1 MNLKIIPARTALD
14 CEKNYDAELWRKFA
28 RRITKNAFMAQAL
41 ALRDAGICAWCGG
54 KIDDTGEIHH
64 TSYDHS
70 CAFPGTIIVRQQ
82 TVQRHAKKREIPDCE
97 SCKADNPARFADC
110 LGKLVLVHKH
120 CNIEIS
126 AHQAANGAGSADK

>member
-1 MNLKIIPARTALD
+1 MNPKIIPARLAQD
-14 CEKNYDAELWRKFA
+14 CEKNYDSGHWRKFA

-41 ALRDAGICAWCGG
+41 ALRDAGVCAWCGG
-54 KIDDTGEIHH
+54 QIADTGEIHH
-64 TSYDHS
+64 TTYEHS

-97 SCKADNPARFADC
+97 RCRADSQARFEAC
-110 LGKLVLVHKH
+110 LGKLVLVHKL

-126 AHQAANGAGSADK
+126 AYTANGAGGAGK